1 MSGGAPTP
9 PGPGAAAVPR
19 FLCVGV
25 KPALGSGEQRGSG
38 ARARCRCHSWVIR
51 EINWGLGR
59 EAASKGTLCSDLP
72 PAPAR
77 EDAKGWGSAAG
88 GDAAFSISA
97 HRPPLPQP
105 SKASPGAQH
114 PPILRKS
121 KKKNQKQKQKMKN
134 QSLRLGLPQEK
145 GRRGSIQAGHPR
157 LGSAASHH
165 GTTPAWP
172 QPSDADLPLPA
183 SVSPFLHLS
192 PGLLEH
198 VGHAAQ
204 RGLHFSSSPK
214 AQLSHKTFGGSL
226 VRQVSAWL
234 PAEAELTPP
243 LTSCLT

>member
-19 FLCVGV
+19 FLRVGV

-97 HRPPLPQP
+97 HRPRCHSPAKPLLV
-105 SKASPGAQH
+105 PGT
-114 PPILRKS
+114 
-121 KKKNQKQKQKMKN
+121 
-134 QSLRLGLPQEK
+134 
-145 GRRGSIQAGHPR
+145 PR
-157 LGSAASHH
+157 S
-165 GTTPAWP
+165 
-172 QPSDADLPLPA
+172 
-183 SVSPFLHLS
+183 
-192 PGLLEH
+192 
-198 VGHAAQ
+198 
-204 RGLHFSSSPK
+204 
-214 AQLSHKTFGGSL
+214 
-226 VRQVSAWL
+226 
-234 PAEAELTPP
+234 
-243 LTSCLT
+243 